1 MKFGVERQ
9 RDGFRGF
16 PGGAVI
22 KSPPANAEDARDLGS
37 T

>member
-1 MKFGVERQ
+1 MKFEVERQ

-22 KSPPANAEDARDLGS
+22 KSPPANAGDTRDLGF